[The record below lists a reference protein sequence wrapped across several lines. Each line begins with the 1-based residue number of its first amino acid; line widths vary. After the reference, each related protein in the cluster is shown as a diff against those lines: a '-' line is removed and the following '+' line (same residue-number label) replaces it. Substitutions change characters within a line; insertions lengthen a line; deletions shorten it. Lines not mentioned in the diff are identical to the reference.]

1 MWSVIGIILGLVLL
15 VIFAF
20 KGCSLIWSAPL
31 CAFVVSLFSGMNLL
45 TSYTETY
52 MSGFVNFV
60 LSWFPAFLLSS
71 LFGRVME
78 VTGCASAITEFLAR
92 RLGSNNA
99 ILVIVICTGILT
111 YGGISGFVIIFSVY
125 PIALGLFRK
134 ADIPR
139 RLLPATIAG
148 GSFSFAMTALPGTI
162 QIQNLIPMKYF
173 GTPATAAPVIG
184 CVSGVIMFVG
194 VVLWLNYRKR
204 KLTAAGEHFEE
215 PDNGEQEI
223 PAEKLPNIIL
233 SILPFVVV
241 VAMLNV
247 FKLDIVICLLAGVV
261 LCIALNIM
269 RLSGRLRD
277 TLNEGCRGA
286 TTAML
291 NTAAA
296 VGFGTV
302 VGATTG
308 FVVITEAILSIKASP
323 LISAAIAINILAG
336 ATGSASG
343 GLSIAMEAMSDTFI
357 QMSVSSGISLQT
369 FHRICSLS
377 CGGLNTVPHDGAV
390 VTFLNHCGISH
401 KKGYFDIFMVNAAI
415 PIAALIVAIILGSLG
430 IV

>member
-1 MWSVIGIILGLVLL
+1 MWSVIGIILGLALL

-20 KGCSLIWSAPL
+20 KGCSLIWAAPL
-31 CAFVVSLFSGMNLL
+31 SAFVVSLFSGMNLL
-45 TSYTETY
+45 TTYTETY
-52 MSGFVNFV
+52 MSGFVSFV

-71 LFGRVME
+71 IFGRIME

-92 RLGSNNA
+92 KMGNNNA

-162 QIQNLIPMKYF
+162 QIQNLIPMEYF
-173 GTPATAAPVIG
+173 GTPATAAPIIG
-184 CVSGVIMFVG
+184 CVSGAIMFVG
-194 VVLWLNYRKR
+194 VVLWLNYRR
-204 KLTAAGEHFEE
+204 KKLAIAGEHFEE
-215 PDNGEQEI
+215 PENTEQRTSDGR
-223 PAEKLPNIIL
+223 LPNIIL
-233 SILPFVVV
+233 SVLPFIVV

-247 FKLDIVICLLAGVV
+247 FELDIVVCLLAGVI
-261 LCIALNIM
+261 LCIALNFM
-269 RLSGRLRD
+269 RLRGHLRN
-277 TLNEGCRGA
+277 TLNEGCKGA

-302 VGATTG
+302 VGATSG
-308 FVVITEAILSIKASP
+308 FVIITDAILSINVSP
-323 LISAAIAINILAG
+323 LISAAIAINILAA

-357 QMSVSSGISLQT
+357 QMSAASGISLQV

-415 PIAALIVAIILGSLG
+415 PIIALIVAIILGNLG
-430 IV
+430 VV